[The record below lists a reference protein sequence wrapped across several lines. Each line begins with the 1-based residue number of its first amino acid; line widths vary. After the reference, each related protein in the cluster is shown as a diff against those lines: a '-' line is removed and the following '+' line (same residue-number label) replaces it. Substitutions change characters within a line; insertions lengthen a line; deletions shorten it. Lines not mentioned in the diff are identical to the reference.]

1 MKFITPL
8 ALIAG
13 LLLCSCTSTKVRSD
27 KKSDYDFKLVKTY
40 QWVPVSQ
47 EIQEE
52 DDTYLNENMAT
63 ALNNQLTA
71 RGWKQ
76 VEKSEDPDIQLT
88 YYIKLKEQKE
98 YAGPGPN
105 EEHQVQGGVT
115 YSKDSKSWG
124 YKEPESD
131 LNVYTVE
138 IGTLH
143 LLITDADFGDLL
155 WTGTLE
161 TRLDRSTPV
170 EKQKEVM
177 QTIARKL
184 ISKVPGK

>member
-8 ALIAG
+8 TLIAG
-13 LLLCSCTSTKVRSD
+13 LLLCSCSSIKVTSQ

-40 QWVPVSQ
+40 QWVPVSK
-47 EIQEE
+47 EIQDE
-52 DDTYLNENMAT
+52 DDTYLDENMAA
-63 ALNNQLTA
+63 ALNNQLVA

-76 VEKSEDPDIQLT
+76 VEKADDADIQLI
-88 YYIKLKEQKE
+88 YYIKLREQKE

-105 EEHQVQGGVT
+105 EENQVQGGVT

-124 YKEPESD
+124 YKDPASGLTE
-131 LNVYTVE
+131 YTVE

-143 LLITDADFGDLL
+143 LLISDADFGDAL
-155 WTGTLE
+155 WTGTLQ
-161 TRLDRSTPV
+161 TRLDRSTPI
-170 EKQKEVM
+170 EKQKELM
-177 QTIARKL
+177 QKLARKI

>member
-8 ALIAG
+8 ALTLG
-13 LLLCSCTSTKVRSD
+13 LLLCSCSSTKVRSN
-27 KKSDYDFKLVKTY
+27 KKTDYDFKLVKTY
-40 QWVPVSQ
+40 QWVPASE

-52 DDTYLNENMAT
+52 DDTYLNNSMAD

-71 RGWKQ
+71 RGWQQ
-76 VEKSEDPDIQLT
+76 VEQAAEADIQLT

-105 EEHQVQGGVT
+105 EAHQVQGGVT

-124 YKEPESD
+124 YKEPDTNLS
-131 LNVYTVE
+131 LYLVE

-143 LLITDADFGDLL
+143 LQITDTEFGDLL

-161 TRLDRSTPV
+161 TQLDRSTPV

-177 QTIARKL
+177 QKMARK
-184 ISKVPGK
+184 IIAKVPGK